1 MKAAHRTEEK
11 VEISGGMKV
20 SEAGKEKAL
29 SSYSRPMKLGFVG
42 EQPAPPKLNL
52 PKNGQP
58 PKREVPVRKALE
70 SKVQTTA
77 PINPSSYPFGGIPN
91 SSVLRP
97 KGHSRIDTGSP
108 DFAENEEISGSHQQL
123 WDPSSDSSGG
133 RPDPGTVPEGHPG
146 RV

>member
-1 MKAAHRTEEK
+1 MEKKAADPATEKVSTAEERGLLVKAAHRTEEK

-58 PKREVPVRKALE
+58 PKREDHSAHQSFFLSLRRHPKQQRF
-70 SKVQTTA
+70 TA
-77 PINPSSYPFGGIPN
+77 E
-91 SSVLRP
+91 RP
-97 KGHSRIDTGSP
+97 QPH
-108 DFAENEEISGSHQQL
+108 
-123 WDPSSDSSGG
+123 
-133 RPDPGTVPEGHPG
+133 
-146 RV
+146 